1 VTPQRLTGWDRGL
14 IKKIAITGG
23 LVVGGA
29 TLTLLTALPSL
40 AADATLQLIVNVE
53 AQPLEAALV
62 ELSRQAH
69 LQLVIATGSL
79 PSTTAAGL
87 HGRMT
92 LGAALDELLIRTGLT
107 YRLVGEHTI
116 AIVLGAGA
124 RTRSDP
130 TPSPGEAAGEM
141 DFDAQPASP
150 EVAAV
155 SSHNNESQGDS
166 SMKHHGLM
174 ARMAAFLGIC
184 MTASGGPAC
193 AQSAAPAA
201 PDQTSTESGFQLQ
214 EVVVTARK
222 QEESLDRV
230 PVAVSVIGADQLR
243 NNLSSD
249 LTQIAELAPQVSMS
263 QGGSGTG
270 GVITVRGVSSGSND
284 AGLDQSVAIEVDN
297 IPISRGQI
305 LSASTFDLAQV
316 QVLEGPQ
323 ALFFGKNSP
332 AGVIALQSA
341 NPTDKYE
348 GYITPGYEFNAA
360 ERFIEAALSGPL
372 TDTLKARVAFRGSTM
387 NGWIQNVAQPVTDFI
402 NPSVTDPGATNGG
415 SLPMERRYAGR
426 LTLIWTPS
434 DSFDASFKL
443 TLNHQHDNAG
453 NATSEPFCTA
463 PTTVPTLLAGL
474 PLPGADC
481 QKNEVVAISADAPT
495 YAANM
500 AYGHNGVPSFD
511 SRFML
516 AALNLNKRF
525 DWVTLTSTSGYYDQT
540 VTQASVSDWSPY
552 ATIFFAGRE
561 RYALLTQELR
571 ANTTLDF
578 PVNFMGGVYYEHFDR
593 PFSNSPDLFHTFN
606 PLANNYSTT
615 DMVSYSHGSYI
626 SGFAQARWNILPQL
640 ELSGGARYSH
650 DEKRSSIYNIDDN
663 PGYPGLYPDGQV
675 LRSDFSD
682 NNVSP
687 EATLSWHPQQDQTLY
702 VAYKTGY
709 KDGGISNGFLV
720 PANATPE
727 NVQFRPEKSKGE
739 EIGFKA
745 ALFDRRL
752 RLDLTAYRY
761 NYDDLQV
768 VSYNAQTISFSIGN
782 AASARIQGIEGSF
795 DWLAYRGLTFR
806 GNMGF
811 NHARYESY
819 SNAQCFNGQ
828 TAATGCLS
836 STVGGAATTQQNLT
850 GKALLRAPDLT
861 YGLGGEYQF
870 HLAADWG
877 MTLSVNGSHSGSY
890 QTATDYSP
898 GGLQDAYWLL
908 DAAVHLS
915 YKDRYEIAFLG
926 RDLTNT
932 YYTLNT
938 NGWSGSFNPN
948 QYAGFFNR
956 PREVVLQATARF

>member
-1 VTPQRLTGWDRGL
+1 MR
-14 IKKIAITGG
+14 
-23 LVVGGA
+23 LVV
-29 TLTLLTALPSL
+29 
-40 AADATLQLIVNVE
+40 NVA

-62 ELSRQAH
+62 ELCRQGH
-69 LQLVIATGSL
+69 LQLVISTSSL
-79 PSTTAAGL
+79 PSKTAEPLRGT
-87 HGRMT
+87 MT
-92 LGAALDELLIRTGLT
+92 VGAAFDQVLEDTGLT
-107 YRLVGEHTI
+107 YRLVGEHTV
-116 AIVLGAGA
+116 AIVRAISPVPGQ
-124 RTRSDP
+124 RSRSGP
-130 TPSPGEAAGEM
+130 PQSPGNA
-141 DFDAQPASP
+141 
-150 EVAAV
+150 
-155 SSHNNESQGDS
+155 GDS
-166 SMKHHGLM
+166 SGGSARVVENVADSNNDTKGENPVKHRGLM
-174 ARMAAFLGIC
+174 ARIATFLGIC
-184 MTASGGPAC
+184 AAAPGGVVC
-193 AQSAAPAA
+193 AQSAATDTSQQAA
-201 PDQTSTESGFQLQ
+201 DSGLQLE

-305 LSASTFDLAQV
+305 LSASTFDLQQV

-332 AGVIALQSA
+332 AGVISLQSA

-348 GYITPGYEFNAA
+348 GYLTPGYEFNAA
-360 ERFIEAALSGPL
+360 ERFVEAALSGPL

-387 NGWIQNVAQPVTDFI
+387 NGWIRNVAEPITDFI
-402 NPSVTDPGATNGG
+402 DPTVTDPGATNGG
-415 SLPMERRYAGR
+415 SLPTERRYAGR
-426 LTLIWTPS
+426 LTLVWTPVES
-434 DSFDASFKL
+434 VDANFKL
-443 TLNHQHDNAG
+443 TINHQHDNAG
-453 NATSEPFCTA
+453 NATSEPFCVA

-474 PLPGADC
+474 PLPGSDC
-481 QKNEVVAISADAPT
+481 QKNEVTSESADAPK
-495 YAANM
+495 YAANLP
-500 AYGHNGVPSFD
+500 YGNNGQPYFD

-525 DWVTLTSTSGYYDQT
+525 DWLTLTSTSGYYDQT
-540 VTQASVSDWSPY
+540 VTLASASDWSPY
-552 ATIFFAGRE
+552 ATIYFAGRE

-571 ANTTLDF
+571 ANTTLDL

-593 PFSNSPDLFHTFN
+593 PFSNAPDLFHSFN

-650 DEKRSSIYNIDDN
+650 DEKRSSIYNIDNN
-663 PGYPGLYPDGQV
+663 PNYAGFATLYPSGQV

-687 EATLSWHPQQDQTLY
+687 EATLTWHPRQDQTLY

-720 PANATPE
+720 PSNATPD
-727 NVQFRPEKSKGE
+727 NVRFRPEKSKGVE
-739 EIGFKA
+739 LGFKA

-752 RLDLTAYRY
+752 RFDITGYRY
-761 NYDDLQV
+761 DYDDLQV

-782 AASARIQGIEGSF
+782 AASARIQGVEGSF
-795 DWLAYRGLTFR
+795 DWLAYRGLTLR
-806 GNMGF
+806 GNVGF

-828 TAATGCLS
+828 TAARGCIS
-836 STVGGAATTQQNLT
+836 TTVGGAPTIEQNLS
-850 GKALLRAPDLT
+850 GKALLRAPNLT
-861 YGLGGEYQF
+861 YSLGGEYQF
-870 HLAADWG
+870 HVSPDWG
-877 MTLSVNGSHSGSY
+877 ATLSINGTHSGSY

-898 GGLQDAYWLL
+898 GGLQEGYWLL
-908 DAAVHLS
+908 DAGVRVAYQEH
-915 YKDRYEIAFLG
+915 YEIAFLG

-956 PREVVLQATARF
+956 PREIVLQVTARL